1 MLEEYKEF
9 LSRVRKLTLDEEASL
24 WKLYKQK
31 GSLEAR
37 KSLIEHYQLL
47 VFKEATRFSLPEPR
61 ILDLIQEGTV
71 GLMEAADTY
80 DPSGGTA
87 FSLYAVHRIRGRML
101 DFLQREG
108 EEQLLPTDV
117 RGNFFWEAPVP
128 DTAFESADKNSLHA
142 VVDHAVSRLPSRE
155 QDVIRHIFLNEQTAS
170 ETAKAM
176 AVSTT
181 YVYQLQKR
189 GIHRLR
195 GMLSRLIHDRK

>member
-24 WKLYKQK
+24 WKLYKQED
-31 GSLEAR
+31 SLEAR

-47 VFKEATRFSLPEPR
+47 VFKEATRFSLPESR
-61 ILDLIQEGTV
+61 IMDLIQEGTV

-80 DPSGGTA
+80 DPTGGTA

-108 EEQLLPTDV
+108 AEQLLPADV
-117 RGNFFWEAPVP
+117 RGDFFREEPVP
-128 DTAFESADKNSLHA
+128 DTAFERADKNSLHA

-155 QDVIRHIFLNEQTAS
+155 QDVIRHIFLDEQTAS
-170 ETAKAM
+170 ETAQAM